1 MSVLTNFSRE
11 ALAFHFQPEMLD
23 FMMQIR
29 LNNNKAFMDA
39 NRAEYV
45 EKVREP
51 YYEFIEALTP
61 AALDIDPRME
71 VQPSKVLSR
80 IFRDTRFSRDKS
92 PYRDHH
98 WLAFRHE
105 GEPREKALM
114 LWFEIRMESVSWGMG
129 FWGDNRPAMD
139 ILRRR
144 MLANPGELV
153 TLSDNLRKCDFL
165 LAGENFKRLA
175 IPDELDQRL
184 LPWYT
189 RKELLLIRQNINPR
203 WVFEPGIAKR
213 LADDFMALKPM
224 YQLLR
229 GCFELA
235 M

>member
-1 MSVLTNFSRE
+1 MTELSQE
-11 ALAFHFQPEMLD
+11 AFAFHFKPEMVDIMLR
-23 FMMQIR
+23 IR

-39 NRAEYV
+39 NRAEYI
-45 EKVREP
+45 EKMRTP
-51 YYEFIEALTP
+51 YYHFIDALTP
-61 AALDIDPRME
+61 AALDIDPNME
-71 VQPSKVLSR
+71 VRPSKVLSR

-105 GEPREKALM
+105 GEPREKSLM
-114 LWFEIRMESVSWGMG
+114 LWFEIRVESVSWGMG
-129 FWGDNRPAMD
+129 FWGDNRSAMD

-144 MLANPGELV
+144 MLANPGELLR
-153 TLSDNLRKCDFL
+153 LSDSLSKRGYV
-165 LAGENFKRLA
+165 LAGDGFKRLA
-175 IPDELDQRL
+175 VPDGLDQRL

-189 RKELLLIRQNINPR
+189 RKELLLIRQNIDPR

-213 LADDFMALKPM
+213 VADDFIALKPM

-229 GCFELA
+229 GCYELS